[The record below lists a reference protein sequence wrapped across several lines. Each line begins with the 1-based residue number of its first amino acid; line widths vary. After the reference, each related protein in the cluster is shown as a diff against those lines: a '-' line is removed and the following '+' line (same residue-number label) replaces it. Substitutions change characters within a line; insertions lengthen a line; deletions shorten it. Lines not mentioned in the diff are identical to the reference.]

1 LSSTPPN
8 SNEAARQKALD
19 SYGILDTPPDA
30 VLDCITQ
37 AAKDLCDTPV
47 ALISLVDSS
56 RQWFKSAVG
65 LSVSETPRDV
75 AFCSHAIQK
84 PDEIMEI
91 EDATQD
97 ARFANNPLVTGE
109 PGIRFYAG
117 KPLVTADGF
126 ALGTLCVIDYKPRRL
141 TTTQRNALSRLGEAI
156 VNQFEGLRQFNSTA
170 MERLGERDQAQE
182 QVLLR
187 ERAIEALDVGVSIT
201 DATKDDHPIVYINQR
216 LCELTGYSA
225 DELLGKGVR
234 ILQKNDK
241 QQPEHLKI
249 QAAQAKGESV
259 QVQFKSTRKDGS
271 QYIDELSL
279 SPVFDDTGKLTH
291 YIGINQDVTAKLAT
305 EAKLHHS
312 QKIDAIGQLSGG
324 IAHDFNNHLSV
335 ILGNLEFLSMDIT
348 NPDHRE
354 HISEA
359 TSAAKMGARLTHR
372 LLAFARQGQLE
383 PVQLDPNEHIHGA
396 IELLHSTLGDDI
408 TLTATLS
415 EDIWKVRADPSEV
428 ENTIVN
434 LAINA
439 RDAMPEG
446 GTLSIETK
454 NMQFLDDDI
463 EETYGI
469 TPGEYVQLSV
479 SDTGTG
485 MNEEIK
491 ARVFEP
497 FFTTKEEG
505 KGTGLG
511 LASIYGFAKQ
521 SGGHVTI
528 YSEVDHGTVVNVF
541 LPRHQNQNDSTI
553 AAIPEAMPATRQHAR
568 VLVVEDNEQVRKMT
582 LKRLD
587 SLGYQTLQASNGPE
601 AIDILEQT
609 PSIDLIFSDIVMEGG
624 MSGYDIA
631 RWAQKHLPQCKV
643 LLTSG
648 FNTER
653 LQDKNADIQ
662 GLLVLQKPYGIAEL
676 QNMLS
681 EVLEKGQA
689 DSLS

>member
-1 LSSTPPN
+1 LSTTPPDC
-8 SNEAARQKALD
+8 SEEARQKALD
-19 SYGILDTPPDA
+19 GYAILDTPPDA

-47 ALISLVDSS
+47 ALISLVDES
-56 RQWFKSAVG
+56 RQWFKSKVG
-65 LSVSETPRDV
+65 LSVSETSRDV
-75 AFCSHAIQK
+75 AFCAHAIK
-84 PDEIMEI
+84 APDEIMEI

-97 ARFANNPLVTGE
+97 DRFANNPLVTDD

-117 KPLVTADGF
+117 KPLVTVDGF

-141 TTTQRNALSRLGEAI
+141 STTQRKALSTLGEAI
-156 VNQFEGLRQFNSTA
+156 INQFVALRRFNSSA
-170 MERLGERDQAQE
+170 MQQLSERDQTHE

-216 LCELTGYSA
+216 LCELTGYSKE
-225 DELLGKGVR
+225 ELLGQGVR
-234 ILQKNDK
+234 ILQKNNK
-241 QQPEHLKI
+241 QQPEHLQI

-259 QVQFKSTRKDGS
+259 QVQFQSTRKDGS
-271 QYIDELSL
+271 QYMDGLSL
-279 SPVFDDTGKLTH
+279 SPVFDDNGKLTH

-312 QKIDAIGQLSGG
+312 QKIDAVGQLTGG

-335 ILGNLEFLSMDIT
+335 ILGNLELLSMDIT
-348 NPDHRE
+348 NPEHRE
-354 HISEA
+354 HIHEA

-372 LLAFARQGQLE
+372 LLTFARQGQLE
-383 PVQLDPNEHIHGA
+383 PTILNPNKHILEA
-396 IELLHSTLGDDI
+396 IELLGSTVGDDI
-408 TLTATLS
+408 TLTSALS
-415 EDIWKVRADPSEV
+415 DGLWSVRADPSEV

-446 GTLSIETK
+446 GTLSIESK
-454 NMQFLDDDI
+454 NVHFTDADI
-463 EETYGI
+463 EEAHDI

-485 MNEEIK
+485 MSDETK
-491 ARVFEP
+491 AHIFEP

-511 LASIYGFAKQ
+511 LASIYGFARQ
-521 SGGHVTI
+521 SGGHVTV
-528 YSEVDHGTVVNVF
+528 YSELNHGTVVNVY
-541 LPRHQNQNDSTI
+541 LPKHKEHTDST
-553 AAIPEAMPATRQHAR
+553 PEAGHDTLSVAKTHAR
-568 VLVVEDNEQVRKMT
+568 ILVVEDNEQVRKVT

-587 SLGYQTLQASNGPE
+587 SMGYETLQAKNGSE
-601 AIDILEQT
+601 AIKTLEQT
-609 PSIDLIFSDIVMEGG
+609 PTIDLVFSDVVMEGG
-624 MSGYDIA
+624 MSGYDVA
-631 RWAQKHLPQCKV
+631 SWVQQHLPQCKI

-648 FNTER
+648 FNTVKR
-653 LQDKNADIQ
+653 QDKNADVQ
-662 GLLVLQKPYGIAEL
+662 GLAVLQKPYGIAEL
-676 QNMLS
+676 QNMLG
-681 EVLEKGQA
+681 ELLDKG
-689 DSLS
+689 